1 MTSHDQAKDLR
12 DLVKSEP
19 KQTGDT
25 KVISITS
32 GKGGVGKSTV
42 SANMAYTL
50 SQAGFKVAI
59 LDADI
64 GLANL
69 DVMFNVKINK
79 NILHLL
85 KGQATFKEIAIEI
98 NDNLTLI
105 PGESGEEIF
114 NYSDEFDFEKFFNEI
129 SVLKNLDFLIIDTGA
144 GIGDNIRRFLEAAD
158 EIVVVTVPDPAAITD
173 AYATIK
179 IIAKQ
184 RDNINLVINQ
194 VQGQKEAQSIF
205 SKIEKV
211 ATANISNDLELTL
224 LGKLNKDS
232 SVAKSVKKRS
242 LFTQEMPNCTA
253 TIDIEGIINSI
264 LSKLERKM
272 LVDGQKKGMS
282 NFFRNLLSKF

>member
-1 MTSHDQAKDLR
+1 MTKDQAEDLR
-12 DLVKSEP
+12 KLVKNEP
-19 KQTGDT
+19 KHTGDT

-32 GKGGVGKSTV
+32 GKGGVGKSTI

-50 SQAGFKVAI
+50 SRAGFKVAI

-85 KGQATFKEIAIEI
+85 KGHATFSEIAIEI
-98 NDNLTLI
+98 NENLTLI

-114 NYSDEFDFEKFFNEI
+114 NYSAEFDFDKFFKEI
-129 SVLKNLDFLIIDTGA
+129 AVLKNLDFLIIDTGA
-144 GIGDNIRRFLEAAD
+144 GIGDNIQKFLDAAD
-158 EIVVVTVPDPAAITD
+158 EIIVVTVPDPAAITD

-184 RDNINLVINQ
+184 RNNINLIVNQ
-194 VQGQKEAQSIF
+194 VNSNKEAQGIF
-205 SKIEKV
+205 SKINKV
-211 ATANISNDLELTL
+211 ATTNISNDLKLNL
-224 LGKLNKDS
+224 LGKLNKSNDIS
-232 SVAKSVKKRS
+232 KSIKKRTIFS
-242 LFTQEMPNCTA
+242 QESPSSSS
-253 TIDIEGIINSI
+253 TIDITNIINAI
-264 LSKLERKM
+264 LSKMERKM
-272 LVDGQKKGMS
+272 LIDSQKKGMS

>member
-1 MTSHDQAKDLR
+1 MTSQDQAQDLR
-12 DLVKSEP
+12 NLVKNEP

-42 SANMAYTL
+42 SANLAYKL
-50 SQAGFKVAI
+50 SDSGFKVAI

-85 KGQATFKEIAIEI
+85 KGQATFKEIAIDISE
-98 NDNLTLI
+98 NLTLI

-114 NYSDEFDFEKFFNEI
+114 NYSDEFDFDKFFEEI
-129 SVLKNLDFLIIDTGA
+129 SILKNLDFLIIDTGA
-144 GIGDNIRRFLEAAD
+144 GIGDNIQRFLDAAD
-158 EIVVVTVPDPAAITD
+158 EIIVVTVPDPAAITD

-179 IIAKQ
+179 IIAKN
-184 RDNINLVINQ
+184 RDNINLIINQ
-194 VQGQKEAQSIF
+194 VNSQKEAEGIF
-205 SKIEKV
+205 SKINKV
-211 ATANISNDLELTL
+211 ATTNISNDLKLNL
-224 LGKLNKDS
+224 IGKLNKS
-232 SVAKSVKKRS
+232 SDVAKSIKKRTIFS
-242 LFTQEMPNCTA
+242 QEMPNSAA
-253 TIDIEGIINSI
+253 TIDIENIINTI

-272 LVDGQKKGMS
+272 LVDSQKKGMS

>member
-1 MTSHDQAKDLR
+1 MNSDQAQDLR
-12 DLVKSEP
+12 TLVKNEP

-25 KVISITS
+25 KVLSITS
-32 GKGGVGKSTV
+32 GKGGVGKSTI
-42 SANMAYTL
+42 SANLAYKL
-50 SQAGFKVAI
+50 ADSGFKVAI

-98 NDNLTLI
+98 NKNLTLI

-114 NYSDEFDFEKFFNEI
+114 NYSSEFDFDKFFEEI
-129 SVLKNLDFLIIDTGA
+129 SVLKSLDFLIIDTGA
-144 GIGDNIRRFLEAAD
+144 GIGENIQRFLDAAD
-158 EIVVVTVPDPAAITD
+158 EIIVVTVPDPAAITD

-184 RDNINLVINQ
+184 RNNINLVVNQ
-194 VQGQKEAQSIF
+194 VNNLKEAQSIF

-211 ATANISNDLELTL
+211 ATTNISTDLKLKL
-224 LGKLNKDS
+224 LGKLNKEAS
-232 SVAKSVKKRS
+232 IAKSIKKRTI
-242 LFTQEMPNCTA
+242 FTQEMPNSSA
-253 TIDIEGIINSI
+253 TIDIENIINAI
-264 LSKLERKM
+264 LVKLERKM
-272 LVDGQKKGMS
+272 LKDGHKKGMS